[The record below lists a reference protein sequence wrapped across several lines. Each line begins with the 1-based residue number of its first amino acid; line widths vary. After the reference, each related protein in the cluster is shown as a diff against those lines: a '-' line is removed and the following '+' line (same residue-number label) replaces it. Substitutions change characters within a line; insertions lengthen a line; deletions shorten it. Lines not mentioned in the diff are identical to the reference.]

1 MATAT
6 PKQQRAGFTLI
17 EVIVS
22 VLIISFV
29 VLSLME
35 ISSRTED
42 NAVYL
47 SQRNKAAFLDSFYLL
62 DESSK
67 YHKKE
72 KNAYEIIQPYF
83 KITNDDSKDIL
94 KKISREIIVPEPIK
108 VPTPEESTVN
118 TEVTR
123 IILKEK
129 YSSSYFQFKLNSF

>member
-1 MATAT
+1 MAIAT
-6 PKQQRAGFTLI
+6 LKGQRAGFTLI

-22 VLIISFV
+22 VMIISFV

-35 ISSRTED
+35 ISSRSEE

-62 DESSK
+62 DDSSK

-72 KNAYEIIQPYF
+72 KSAYEIIQPHF
-83 KITNDDSKDIL
+83 KNIDDESKIILRKIT
-94 KKISREIIVPEPIK
+94 REIIVPEPLTL
-108 VPTPEESTVN
+108 PSPEGSTLN
-118 TEVTR
+118 AEVTNV
-123 IILKEK
+123 ILRDQ